1 MKSKELREVVMKRTL
16 WAAAFG
22 CMLMLAASAALA
34 QARGGRYDQQI
45 LSNVARV
52 LAGEPQYANVTVEV
66 EDGIVT
72 LAGSVAL
79 DSVRRNLVVK
89 IRHIDHVVGVEN
101 ELGLSPP
108 APPDHV
114 LYGEV
119 QRRLLDAGYQD
130 ITIQVHEGAVILSG
144 IVRTQKDWHAARQIV
159 SLIPGVKEVAAKL
172 TIATP

>member
-1 MKSKELREVVMKRTL
+1 MKRTL
-16 WAAAFG
+16 WVAAFG
-22 CMLMLAASAALA
+22 CMLALAASAVLA

-52 LAGEPQYANVTVEV
+52 LAGDPQCKNVTVEV
-66 EDGIVT
+66 EDGVVT
-72 LAGSVAL
+72 LAGSVEL
-79 DSVRRNLVVK
+79 DSTRRNLAAR

-101 ELGLSPP
+101 QLVLSPP

-119 QRRLLDAGYQD
+119 QRRLLDAGYKD
-130 ITIQVHEGAVILSG
+130 ITIQVHEGAVVLNG
-144 IVRTQKDWHAARQIV
+144 IVRTQKDWNAARQIV
-159 SLIPGVKEVAAKL
+159 GLTPGVKEVEAKL